1 MLYEQIQSNKRRTIV
16 LLVGFL
22 ILVGIVGAAVGYM
35 LLNSLTMGIVGA
47 LIIGAIYTVIM
58 ISNSTNVVM
67 AMNHGKEIT
76 QADQAP
82 ELWHTVEDMAMV
94 GQLPMPRV
102 FIIEDASPNA
112 FATGNSPKN
121 AAVAAT
127 TGLIAIMDRH
137 ELEGVIGHE
146 MSHVRN
152 YDIRISTIALALTAA
167 ITLLT
172 NLGSNWWFFGSGNR
186 NRDNRDNN
194 SSGGGLQILLF
205 VFSIAVM
212 VLAPLVA
219 AMIQMAISRN
229 REYLADA
236 GSVELTRNPEELI
249 SALRKLGSAK
259 PMQNVDPSSAAL
271 YISNPLKKK
280 AHLFD
285 THPPIEER
293 IARLEKM

>member
-22 ILVGIVGAAVGYM
+22 VLVGIVGAAVGY
-35 LLNSLTMGIVGA
+35 LLLRSLSTGIIGA
-47 LIIGAIYTVIM
+47 LVIGAIYILIM
-58 ISNSTNVVM
+58 VGNSTNVVM
-67 AMNHGKEIT
+67 AMNHGIEVT

-94 GQLPMPRV
+94 AQLPMPRV
-102 FIIEDASPNA
+102 FIIQDDSPNA
-112 FATGNSPKN
+112 FATGNSPKT

-127 TGLIAIMDRH
+127 TGLLALMNRN

-167 ITLLT
+167 ITMLT
-172 NLGSNWWFFGSGNR
+172 NLGSNWWLFAGDNGR
-186 NRDNRDNN
+186 DRDNRDSN
-194 SSGGGLQILLF
+194 SGGGQILIF
-205 VFSIAVM
+205 VLSIVVM
-212 VLAPLVA
+212 MFAPLVA
-219 AMIQMAISRN
+219 AVIQMAISRN

-236 GSVELTRNPEELI
+236 GSVELTRNPQELI
-249 SALRKLGSAK
+249 SALRKLETAP
-259 PMQNVDPSSAAL
+259 PMQDVDASSAAL
-271 YISNPLKKK
+271 YINDPLEKQ

-285 THPPIEER
+285 THPPLTER
-293 IARLEKM
+293 IERLEKM

>member
-58 ISNSTNVVM
+58 ISSSTNVVM

-102 FIIEDASPNA
+102 FIIDDASPNA

-172 NLGSNWWFFGSGNR
+172 NLGSNWWFFGGNR
-186 NRDNRDNN
+186 NHDNRDNN

>member
-1 MLYEQIQSNKRRTIV
+1 MLFEQIQSNKRRTIV

-22 ILVGIVGAAVGYM
+22 ILVGIVGAAVGY
-35 LLNSLTMGIVGA
+35 LLLGSLEYGVVGA
-47 LIIGAIYTVIM
+47 LIIGVVYTVIM

-67 AMNHGKEIT
+67 AMNHGNEIT

-94 GQLPMPRV
+94 AQVPMPRV
-102 FIIEDASPNA
+102 FVIQDASPNA

-127 TGLIAIMDRH
+127 TGLLAMMDRH

-146 MSHVRN
+146 ISHVRN
-152 YDIRISTIALALTAA
+152 YDIRISTIALALMAA

-172 NLGSNWWFFGSGNR
+172 NLGSNWWFFGGSNR
-186 NRDNRDNN
+186 NRNDRDNN
-194 SSGGGLQILLF
+194 GGGLQVILLI
-205 VFSIAVM
+205 FSILVM
-212 VLAPLVA
+212 VLAPLLAGV
-219 AMIQMAISRN
+219 IQMAISRN

-236 GSVELTRNPEELI
+236 GSVELTRNPQELI

-259 PMQNVDPSSAAL
+259 PMANVDPSSAAL

-280 AHLFD
+280 THLFE

-293 IARLEKM
+293 IARLERM